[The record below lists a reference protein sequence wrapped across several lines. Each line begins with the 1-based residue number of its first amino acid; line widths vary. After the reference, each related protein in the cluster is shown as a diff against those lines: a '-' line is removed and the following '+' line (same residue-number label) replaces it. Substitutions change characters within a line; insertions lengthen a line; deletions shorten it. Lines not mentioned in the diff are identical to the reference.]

1 MTGKDSAD
9 TFKPRVI
16 PKQPRAE
23 YLPEWEAIARVAGS
37 FTALV
42 FLGTYC
48 VIAFYALW
56 LPNILYRGR
65 FSLRPSKALLFPGLV
80 VADALAS
87 VLWSIH
93 PDVTARAAVQY
104 FSFIACT
111 VIAARIVPFAGFV
124 RGLAV
129 GASVTLIAAIIFAG
143 GLPDDGSAFTGTLG
157 SKNQVGSAAEVG
169 AYCALAS
176 WFLLR
181 GLAAKI
187 TFAGLPFLLCMVCML
202 LARSATSLVS
212 LIATGSVVCAVYALG
227 KLPPKV
233 KRPALLF
240 ALFCIFAIAAIGS
253 SLDWQAAG
261 LTAVGKDV
269 TLTGRTFL
277 WSEGLKTGAE
287 NPFFGVGFA
296 SFWVPGNLEAE
307 KLWFK
312 FQITGRSGFH
322 FHNLFVNLF
331 VELGLVGCAIWA
343 WMYFATFARV
353 INWLLRDGNRAEPL
367 FYVGIVFMYIVRAF
381 TEVDMTGPYA
391 HQPFVLF
398 FAIVRI
404 WSQGKASAKRRG
416 QSTPINIGG
425 PKTRH

>member
-1 MTGKDSAD
+1 MMGKDIAD
-9 TFKPRVI
+9 TFKPRVV
-16 PKQPRAE
+16 PKKPRTE
-23 YLPEWEAIARVAGS
+23 YLPEWEAIARVAAS
-37 FTALV
+37 FVALV

-65 FSLRPSKALLFPGLV
+65 FALRPSKALLLPGLV
-80 VADALAS
+80 IADALAS
-87 VLWSIH
+87 VLWSTH

-124 RGLAV
+124 RGIAV
-129 GASVTLIAAIIFAG
+129 GATVALVAAIAMSG
-143 GLPDDGSAFTGTLG
+143 GLPDNGEALTGGLG
-157 SKNQVGSAAEVG
+157 SKNQVGAAAEVG

-176 WFLLR
+176 WYLWR
-181 GLAAKI
+181 RRSAKI
-187 TFAGLPFLLCMVCML
+187 VFAALPFVICILGLVYS
-202 LARSATSLVS
+202 RSATSLVS
-212 LIATGSVVCAVYALG
+212 LMATGGVVCAVYALG
-227 KLPPKV
+227 KLPPRV
-233 KRPALLF
+233 KRPAFIF
-240 ALFCIFAIAAIGS
+240 ALFCIVTVAAVGS

-277 WSEGLKTGAE
+277 WGEGLKTGAE

-296 SFWVPGNLEAE
+296 GFWVPGNLEAE

-353 INWLLRDGNRAEPL
+353 INWLLREGNRAEPL
-367 FYVGIVFMYIVRAF
+367 FYVGIVFLYIVRAF

-398 FAIVRI
+398 FAIVCI
-404 WSQGKASAKRRG
+404 WTHEAEKKRPRP
-416 QSTPINIGG
+416 TPRLNMSDS
-425 PKTRH
+425 KNRR